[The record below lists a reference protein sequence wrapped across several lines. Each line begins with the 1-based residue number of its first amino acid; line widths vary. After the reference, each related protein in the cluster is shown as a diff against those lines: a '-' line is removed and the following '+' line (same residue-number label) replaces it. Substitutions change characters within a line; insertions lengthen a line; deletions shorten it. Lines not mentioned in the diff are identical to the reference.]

1 MNKKF
6 AKVLICFFSVVMIV
20 TLFCHFYVSNSN
32 KYYCADGYDLIG
44 DTCVKEEIIE
54 ATYEVNYYCNN
65 SSYNEKLVGNNCIY
79 YVETPALTSSN
90 CPIYYTAYGSRCRFI
105 FGSHSSRCNYDEVQW
120 GNKCYKEYI
129 NGSSN
134 YYCTIGKLVG
144 TKCIQEYS
152 YKAYE
157 DYEYSCSYGYKL
169 IGSLCK
175 KTIYKN
181 PEEKKR
187 DLM

>member
-1 MNKKF
+1 
-6 AKVLICFFSVVMIV
+6 MIV